1 MDEQDPEMDQIPK
14 PTIQPRA
21 NLAQLKAC
29 MDTLNDEE
37 HDTLMRMMGETHLQ
51 DFLDAWSDQHWS
63 SEGQH
68 QMYTCPVGNQW
79 TYDFSFTRSW
89 KEPKHLPL

>member
-1 MDEQDPEMDQIPK
+1 MMGHFVVDCKQYQESPNNYMDEQDPEMDQIPK

-51 DFLDAWSDQHWS
+51 DFLDA
-63 SEGQH
+63 
-68 QMYTCPVGNQW
+68 
-79 TYDFSFTRSW
+79 
-89 KEPKHLPL
+89 